1 MYIWT
6 LVKKLTQYY
15 QIFCD
20 LSLDVV
26 VGVLCNMVA
35 VNYIFHLSMPYIWYA
50 GLAAATW
57 AVYLTDHY
65 LDTLRK
71 PSAYYS
77 SRHFTVAQN
86 KNAVQLLIAVLTLFC
101 SLLMWLNAD
110 PALFWSALLCVP
122 FVLLYFL
129 LTFYANTR
137 YQWLFNKELLVAF
150 VYTLSVYAVVILK
163 SAGSYSYLFPAV
175 LLFVV
180 CYINLLMLSIIEM
193 KKDLATQKFSWA
205 LVLGRQRAHL
215 LLYAVA
221 VSGICIYITFL
232 LMQNRSG
239 ITPLMHIY
247 HLMIILHLMLYRL
260 HAKLEAKEQYRK
272 LSELIFWLP
281 ALALLTS

>member
-6 LVKKLTQYY
+6 LVKKLAQYY

-35 VNYIFHLSMPYIWYA
+35 VNHVFHLYMPFSWYA

-57 AVYLTDHY
+57 TVYLSDHY
-65 LDTLRK
+65 LDTFRK

-86 KNAVQLLIAVLTLFC
+86 KNAVQVLIGILVFFCGMLF
-101 SLLMWLNAD
+101 WRYAET
-110 PALFWSALLCVP
+110 PLFWSGMLCVP
-122 FVLLYFL
+122 FVLVYFL

-137 YQWLFNKELLVAF
+137 FQWLFNKELLVAF
-150 VYTLSVYAVVILK
+150 VYTISVYAVVILRTD
-163 SAGSYSYLFPAV
+163 GSYNYLFPAL

-180 CYINLLMLSIIEM
+180 CYVNLLMLSVIEM

-205 LVLGRQRAHL
+205 LVLGRKRAHL
-215 LLYAVA
+215 LVYAVA
-221 VSGICIYITFL
+221 VTGICIYITFL
-232 LMQNRSG
+232 LTQDRSE

-247 HLMIILHLMLYRL
+247 HLMIILHVMLYRI
-260 HAKLEAKEQYRK
+260 HAKLETDERYRK

-281 ALALLTS
+281 AVVLFTS